1 MKTTIDHLPDD
12 QQLKLQAITAV
23 FTSPDVAIA
32 VDMLILFGSR
42 ARGDWVDDQE
52 TGYRS
57 DYDLLVVVENE
68 RQVNDL
74 SVWGELER
82 KVREIIGDTP
92 LTMIVHDIKFINKE
106 IRIGQYFWGDVANE
120 GVMLFD
126 RRRFSLAKPKAL
138 NAQERLA
145 LAERNFENWY
155 DSAGKFWRS
164 SRDAGARQWLKEAA
178 FLLHQATERYY
189 HAAILVFTGYKQR
202 THDIELLGVQAG
214 EQHALMVD
222 LLPKTEPDDKHLF
235 DLLKK
240 AYIDARY
247 SMSYRITADELAE
260 LQKRVLLLADR
271 VRAACLEKIATFC
284 GADAMRKDLPEPPTL
299 SEPVLQN
306 LPPPPTDPQEF
317 GKWAQSLSELAEQR
331 AELRW
336 QEGRNEGKEEGRAEG
351 RSEGFRVGEEKGRTE
366 GKAEGLRDGRADAL
380 LTILRARGV
389 AVPVELEQRIREC
402 VDGELLANWLVRAAT
417 ATKASDLDGAGA
429 GTSATG

>member
-1 MKTTIDHLPDD
+1 MKTSIDHLPDD
-12 QQLKLQAITAV
+12 QQQKLQAITAV
-23 FTSPDVAIA
+23 FTSADVAIPIE
-32 VDMLILFGSR
+32 MLILFGSR

-52 TGYRS
+52 TGYKS

-68 RQVNDL
+68 QQVNDL
-74 SVWGELER
+74 TVWGDLER

-92 LTMIVHDIKFINKE
+92 LTFIVHDIKFVNKE
-106 IRIGQYFWGDVANE
+106 IRVGQYFFGDIANE

-145 LAERNFENWY
+145 LAERNFENWF

-214 EQHALMVD
+214 EQHALLVD
-222 LLPKTEPDDKHLF
+222 VLPKTEPDDKHLF

-284 GADAMRKDLPEPPTL
+284 GAEAMRKDLPNPPTL
-299 SEPVLQN
+299 GEPVLQN

-336 QEGRNEGKEEGRAEG
+336 QEGRTEGIQVGEQKGRAEG
-351 RSEGFRVGEEKGRTE
+351 IQVGEERGIQIGEER
-366 GKAEGLRDGRADAL
+366 GHLAGLRDGL
-380 LTILRARGV
+380 LMVLRSRGV
-389 AVPVELEQRIREC
+389 PIPAEVEARIQACKDIVLLSAWLQRAVTLSHAEEITSLFKHESV
-402 VDGELLANWLVRAAT
+402 
-417 ATKASDLDGAGA
+417 AS
-429 GTSATG
+429 

>member
-12 QQLKLQAITAV
+12 QQQKLQAITAV
-23 FTSPDVAIA
+23 FTSPDVAIPI
-32 VDMLILFGSR
+32 DMLILFGSR

-155 DSAGKFWRS
+155 DSATEFWRGCRYYA
-164 SRDAGARQWLKEAA
+164 SRNLLKHAA

-247 SMSYRITADELAE
+247 SMSYCITAEELAE

-284 GADAMRKDLPEPPTL
+284 GAEAMRKDLPLPPTL

-336 QEGRNEGKEEGRAEG
+336 QEGIQ
-351 RSEGFRVGEEKGRTE
+351 VGEEKGIQIGVER
-366 GKAEGLRDGRADAL
+366 GKAEGEERGCAGLRDG
-380 LTILRARGV
+380 ILMVLRSRGV
-389 AVPVELEQRIREC
+389 SIPAEVEARIRAC
-402 VDGELLANWLVRAAT
+402 KDIAVLSTWLQRAVTLSHAEEVT
-417 ATKASDLDGAGA
+417 SLFNHEAVAS
-429 GTSATG
+429 